1 MKIGT
6 SSASRYSPYKTMVTN
21 RAKRQAVSNRLA
33 TMNYLGGAMF
43 AAKATQTQ
51 GLNELAVKQYAAR
64 AQADLKAR
72 LQNLGGAST
81 ALSSLGSSI
90 NTSA

>member
-33 TMNYLGGAMF
+33 AMSYLGGAMF

-51 GLNELAVKQYAAR
+51 GMNELAVKQYAAR

-72 LQNLGGAST
+72 IQNLGSAST
-81 ALSSLGSSI
+81 VLSGLGTSI